1 MSAMPSKL
9 GDYITHVRSVAPQA
23 VFGDSNFTYVDISSV
38 DRASR
43 AILNPQVISTSAAPS
58 RARQELAQGD
68 VIVSTV
74 RPNLNTVAI
83 VTDEHA
89 DAIAS
94 TGFCVLRA
102 NTDRLDPRYL
112 YHWVSSAATVARLV
126 SSATGATYPAV
137 SDKTIKS
144 LEVSFPPI
152 SEQQRIAT
160 ILDKVDSLRFK
171 RQEVV
176 SLTDKFLIA
185 AYVEMLGDPATNP
198 FGWRSVEFDRLVDST
213 KLGLVR
219 SAEEFGWEFP
229 VPYLR
234 MDAITDDGKIL
245 KNKIQGTNATGEE
258 VESFGLQS
266 GDFLFN
272 TRNSRELVGKTA
284 VWFGP
289 DGVIF
294 NNNIMRVRFTD
305 EIAPEVV
312 AMQFLMPLVKR
323 ELESRKSGTT
333 SVFAVYYKDL
343 RTLPIQ
349 VPDKGRQNAFIE
361 LVAQVRKYRH
371 KVETMLREAEKLS
384 RAFGNQF
391 FA

>member
-1 MSAMPSKL
+1 MSAMPSIL
-9 GDYITHVRSVAPQA
+9 GDFITHVRSVAPQA
-23 VFGDSNFTYVDISSV
+23 IFGNSNFTYVDISSV
-38 DRASR
+38 DRASK

-112 YHWVSSAATVARLV
+112 YHWVSSAATVSRLV

-171 RQEVV
+171 RQEII
-176 SLTDKFLIA
+176 SLTDKFLLA
-185 AYVEMLGDPATNP
+185 AYVEMLGDPSTNP

-245 KNKIQGTNATGEE
+245 KSKIQGTNATGEE
-258 VESFGLQS
+258 VEAFGLQS

-349 VPDKGRQNAFIE
+349 VPDKGRQNAFVE
-361 LVAQVRKYRH
+361 LVAKVRKYRH
-371 KVETMLREAEKLS
+371 KVETMLREAEALS
-384 RAFGNQF
+384 RAFGNQV